1 MFRAS
6 CIQLRS
12 NNNIKY
18 NLKRTEKLIKKAVK
32 QKTDF
37 IITPEVSSQISL
49 NKKELLKSCT
59 SMDKDIFL
67 KGIKKISK
75 KYKKWILIGSL
86 IIKISKSKLVNRS
99 ILVDKNGKIRTYYDK
114 IHMFDVI
121 LSKKR
126 KIF

>member
-6 CIQLRS
+6 CVQLRS

-49 NKKELLKSCT
+49 NKKELLKVVLQWT
-59 SMDKDIFL
+59 
-67 KGIKKISK
+67 
-75 KYKKWILIGSL
+75 
-86 IIKISKSKLVNRS
+86 
-99 ILVDKNGKIRTYYDK
+99 
-114 IHMFDVI
+114 
-121 LSKKR
+121 
-126 KIF
+126 KIFSLKV

>member
-6 CIQLRS
+6 CVQLRS

-37 IITPEVSSQISL
+37 IITPEASSQISL
-49 NKKELLKSCT
+49 KKELLKSCT

-67 KGIKKISK
+67 KGIKN
-75 KYKKWILIGSL
+75 L
-86 IIKISKSKLVNRS
+86 
-99 ILVDKNGKIRTYYDK
+99 
-114 IHMFDVI
+114 
-121 LSKKR
+121 
-126 KIF
+126 